1 MDLEKFS
8 YDHENLN
15 KNFEYHG
22 VRFTLIRVGER
33 VGLVGYG
40 NQQYE
45 REAIP
50 PLYNLTINDLTLKV
64 TDIGVL
70 S

>member
-15 KNFEYHG
+15 KTFEYHG

-33 VGLVGYG
+33 TVVGGYG
-40 NQQYE
+40 SQQYGGD
-45 REAIP
+45 AIP
-50 PLYNLTINDLTLKV
+50 PLYNLTINGLTLTV
-64 TDIGVL
+64 TDISVL

>member
-15 KNFEYHG
+15 KKFEYHG
-22 VRFTLIRVGER
+22 VYFTLIRVGER
-33 VGLVGYG
+33 TSQGGYG

-45 REAIP
+45 RDPIL
-50 PLYNLTINDLTLKV
+50 PLYNLEINGLTLSV
-64 TDIGVL
+64 IDI
-70 S
+70 SFRT